1 MKEIPLTFPEIGLIN
16 GTRFVIGTG
25 LGLLLSEQMDRNT
38 RKAVGI
44 SLLAAGI
51 LFSIPAGM
59 SLLGRLRGVHPP
71 DPQISEG
78 KAA

>member
-1 MKEIPLTFPEIGLIN
+1 MKEISLSFPEIGMIN

-25 LGLLLSEQMDRNT
+25 LGLLLGEKMHHHT

-44 SLLAAGI
+44 TLLAAGV

-59 SLLGRLRGVHPP
+59 AFLGKLRGAHSPERH
-71 DPQISEG
+71 ISEG
-78 KAA
+78 QAA

>member
-1 MKEIPLTFPEIGLIN
+1 MKEIPLTFPEIGMIN

-25 LGLLLSEQMDRNT
+25 LGLLLSEKMHRHT

-59 SLLGRLRGVHPP
+59 SFLGKLRGAHSGR
-71 DPQISEG
+71 QISEG

>member
-1 MKEIPLTFPEIGLIN
+1 MREIPLTFPEIGMIN

-25 LGLLLSEQMDRNT
+25 LGLLLAEKIDRHS

-59 SLLGRLRGVHPP
+59 SFLGKLRGVHSPGR
-71 DPQISEG
+71 QISDG